1 MVYDTTLYFN
11 LFLFDVKKNH
21 ESKKHYAQI
30 LCHCQ
35 LSFPQV
41 QVCHIHLV
49 FSWLRLCMFKWI
61 HAKVPHFMWYLQ
73 QAGYLWGYSP
83 GRSALLGCQ
92 QG

>member
-21 ESKKHYAQI
+21 ESEKHYAQI

-49 FSWLRLCMFKWI
+49 FSWLRLCMFMS
-61 HAKVPHFMWYLQ
+61 H
-73 QAGYLWGYSP
+73 SP
-83 GRSALLGCQ
+83 GVFLASVMHV
-92 QG
+92 